1 VNDRDNVTS
10 ADRLWAST
18 PAGRPAGRR
27 PVGEPGADPVPHLS
41 RRTFLLG
48 TSASALALSVAGL
61 LTGTAAARQPA
72 LTGVT
77 VRPRADWAQGMEP
90 TGPMEQEQPG
100 DVLFLLV
107 HHTASVNGYGP
118 DDVAGQIRGFYSL
131 HTGSARNWPD
141 VAYNFFVDR
150 FGVIWEGRAGS
161 LVGPVKPD
169 ATGGSQGFA
178 QLCCFIGDHQVEPP
192 TPEARSSM
200 TALLAAL
207 ANVYAIDTTPGA
219 TTSFLSRGSNKWPA
233 GKTVTTATIAGHRD
247 MSLTACPGD
256 AAYALVRDAFPAD
269 VTALLAARSTP

>member
-1 VNDRDNVTS
+1 VNGMDNVTS
-10 ADRLWAST
+10 ADPLWACRPDS
-18 PAGRPAGRR
+18 RPARRR
-27 PVGEPGADPVPHLS
+27 PVGERGADPVPHLS

-48 TSASALALSVAGL
+48 ASASALALSLAGL
-61 LTGTAAARQPA
+61 PTGTAAARQPA
-72 LTGVT
+72 LTGVA
-77 VRPRADWAQGMEP
+77 VRPRADWAQGLGP

-118 DDVAGQIRGFYSL
+118 DDVAGQIRGFYAL
-131 HTGSARNWPD
+131 HTGPARNWRD

-161 LVGPVKPD
+161 LGGPVKPD

-178 QLCCFIGDHQVEPP
+178 QLCCFIGDHQVEAP

-219 TTSFLSRGSNKWPA
+219 TTSFLSRGSNKWPT
-233 GKTVTTATIAGHRD
+233 GTTVTTATIAGHRD

-256 AAYALVRDAFPAD
+256 AAYGLVRDTFPAD